1 MGHHAVA
8 DGVAARDVVVGQRL
22 LLRVVVFAAL
32 LESLAHIG
40 LVDPGIEVEFLHAA
54 QLGQHAVRELDG
66 LQPAWFDGRVQGVD
80 AVGAEEHV
88 AHFLFDLGPLFHLL
102 HRHARVLAHPVV
114 GLHQGLDV
122 GHHGLGVGV
131 GKVLAH
137 HHTVKGGHLGL
148 RAVKDLAGETAVGQQ
163 VGEGHEVA
171 VRVDLLFLQ
180 VGGAHL
186 GALAHQVPVVVGPAA
201 FLHGLQHHPVGGRTE
216 RHGDRLALEVGQL
229 VVRAVLVH
237 DHAVARTEGVVRND
251 GDQLGFVA
259 PVLLAGGT
267 VHQQRVVAHH
277 PDLQLVGHHAIGDR
291 RAGGEVLPVELPGDV
306 GVLAGFGQVFFQQLE
321 FLEHD
326 ATGDGVGGRVLRAD
340 ANGHF
345 LLGLCLSHRGQQ
357 GQGQRQPHRGDQ
369 EAAEPRGTWGTGD
382 SSHENLQVG

>member
-1 MGHHAVA
+1 M
-8 DGVAARDVVVGQRL
+8 
-22 LLRVVVFAAL
+22 
-32 LESLAHIG
+32 
-40 LVDPGIEVEFLHAA
+40 
-54 QLGQHAVRELDG
+54 
-66 LQPAWFDGRVQGVD
+66 
-80 AVGAEEHV
+80 
-88 AHFLFDLGPLFHLL
+88 
-102 HRHARVLAHPVV
+102 
-114 GLHQGLDV
+114 
-122 GHHGLGVGV
+122 
-131 GKVLAH
+131 
-137 HHTVKGGHLGL
+137 
-148 RAVKDLAGETAVGQQ
+148 
-163 VGEGHEVA
+163 
-171 VRVDLLFLQ
+171 
-180 VGGAHL
+180 
-186 GALAHQVPVVVGPAA
+186 
-201 FLHGLQHHPVGGRTE
+201 GGRTE

-259 PVLLAGGT
+259 PVLLASGA

-277 PDLQLVGHHAIGDR
+277 PDLQLVGYHAIGDR

-326 ATGDGVGGRVLRAD
+326 ATGDGVGGRVLRANAD
-340 ANGHF
+340 RDF
-345 LLGLCLSHRGQQ
+345 LLVLRLSHRGQQ